1 MRDYDVVIVGGG
13 AAGLLCAIEAGR
25 RGRRVLVIERAERC
39 GKKILMSG
47 GGRCNFTNLFVEPE
61 AFRSRNPHFAK
72 SALARYTQWDF
83 IALVEAHG
91 IAYHEKERGQL
102 FCDGSAKQIVAMLLD
117 ECARAGVRV
126 EVAAQVDHVTRVEG
140 GFALETSL
148 GPIGCQSLIVA
159 SGGLSIPKMGAT
171 GFGYALAHQFGH
183 AVVETGPALV
193 PFTLGADELAHYRD
207 LKGVSASVTAV
218 SQGPSFAAGLVFTH
232 RGVSG
237 PAMLQISSYWSPGAA
252 IHIDWL
258 EGTDAAD
265 WLRQRK
271 RERPDAELHNVVA
284 ERLPKLGER
293 LNAWPFVP
301 DGTEGYR
308 TAEVTS
314 GGVSTDELSSR
325 TMASKRIDGLYFI
338 GEVVDVTGHLGG
350 YNFQWAWASGYAA
363 GQVV

>member
-1 MRDYDVVIVGGG
+1 
-13 AAGLLCAIEAGR
+13 
-25 RGRRVLVIERAERC
+25 
-39 GKKILMSG
+39 
-47 GGRCNFTNLFVEPE
+47 
-61 AFRSRNPHFAK
+61 
-72 SALARYTQWDF
+72 
-83 IALVEAHG
+83 
-91 IAYHEKERGQL
+91 
-102 FCDGSAKQIVAMLLD
+102 
-117 ECARAGVRV
+117 
-126 EVAAQVDHVTRVEG
+126 
-140 GFALETSL
+140 
-148 GPIGCQSLIVA
+148 
-159 SGGLSIPKMGAT
+159 
-171 GFGYALAHQFGH
+171 
-183 AVVETGPALV
+183 LV

-252 IHIDWL
+252 IHVDWL

-284 ERLPKLGER
+284 ERLPKRLASRLCELACASRPLRQVPDRRLCAFGER